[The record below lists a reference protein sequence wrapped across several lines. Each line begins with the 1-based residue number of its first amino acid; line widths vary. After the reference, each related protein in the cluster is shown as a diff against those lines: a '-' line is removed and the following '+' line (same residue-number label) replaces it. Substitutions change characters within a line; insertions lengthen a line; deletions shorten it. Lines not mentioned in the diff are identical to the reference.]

1 MFAAMKSFSS
11 TWFRMFLCIACTG
24 LCFPGVEQSCVAQ
37 EPEGPESATP
47 VADDARTIIIN
58 PSRTKPLAFLYAAS
72 ARSVV
77 RVGTKEIEQSI
88 NLKIRI
94 LQGESNRGDT
104 ISLGLGGKGEVIGVE
119 GETIASW
126 AVRTTGTSRFL
137 DLQLRKIPNE
147 KNAADTQTLDNNL
160 DDKATEMVATI
171 RIRSRH
177 TSLPANVEL
186 AHFMPGKALGLDSQ
200 LEIQYEKGIAGKI
213 VVADGF
219 APLVSSKR
227 VDRLQSATGGRLE
240 LRLDRDSTMPPA
252 VEMLGTSLVGN
263 LHASGKSINFE
274 LRGTANVTI
283 AGTRLRVLSGNVAI
297 SQLPTSEDYSLE
309 LMNSD
314 TAPVYEFVFPKTG
327 SFPVALNFVG
337 AIKTDAS
344 NWQALNFQVAASAVV
359 PMTLRGLDAKIEFA
373 REPNAI
379 VPLLV
384 NQEWNGFL
392 PGTGH
397 VLLKWKNASATSE
410 GKSFFTTSATID
422 ATVGPGLIRQD
433 HRITFQLLQGQLKSL
448 DIQLVGPGEILNVEG
463 DHIVAWKVVG
473 EGNTRRLDIS
483 LNQPL
488 TSTSQVTIRSQT
500 PLGAFP
506 VRVEGLSIQPQGAIR
521 SSGHLRI
528 TNSGSVSV
536 EPTALRGLTQLAP
549 EQFPGD
555 AIQARQLFVYR
566 FPSADYG
573 FTIAADRVQPEVS
586 ISHLILYQLSESDR
600 VIVADIELDIREAAI
615 REWNLSL
622 PADYSIVSVT
632 GASVADYMANS
643 DPVDGQR
650 NLKII
655 FGQDVQGRQL
665 VGLRLE
671 KNEVAVTGPWNLPQI
686 QFPEAKAVRGDIGV
700 VAAPGFR
707 ASIGT
712 TDLLVEKPLSYFPR
726 PVPNLQQAFRIRE
739 PGWKATMQIEKLER
753 SIQSD
758 VFHLV
763 SLSQGTVYGSA
774 LINYLVTG
782 APVAELQLTV
792 PASLGNVTVDGQE
805 VRTWRRDGDT
815 LIVSLQQPILG
826 AYTLLVTFE
835 EKPNVADGS
844 FQAGQVAPLGVQGD
858 RGYIEVVSPVQV
870 EIESLLVSSQLLVLD
885 SLELPAEFR
894 LLSTAP
900 ALGTWQYTQRP
911 FDLRLKV
918 NWFDPGTTAAQVVEF
933 SEANSRVSQDGELVT
948 DLMYYVKSRG
958 QRTLK
963 LQLPAAPVRLWA
975 VSVNGRPVTARQAG
989 DATLIPLPG
998 GADPN
1003 EPIEVSL
1010 RLGKPASDK
1019 NKALVVLPTVF
1030 APVLKTQWNL
1040 KGDEN
1045 HVLLPTGGTV
1055 EPTMPPVWPNGFDF
1069 LAGRGLVPLVA
1080 LVVLAVLGM
1089 IINSLPFRLFV
1100 LAIAMVVGGAA
1111 GWDAI
1116 HQTTVAAP
1124 LQLSLPVLAS
1134 GESVG
1139 LEVGNT
1145 PAWRAFLSWPGIAMM
1160 CVGVVL
1166 LLTGWI
1172 GRVSTGRSQWRW
1184 IAFCL
1189 IAVGVLLQTNG
1200 ASVFFF
1206 LFAGLIGV
1214 FQFLPAAI
1222 QWFQNR
1228 SRVSE
1233 APASETSD
1241 SIALGD
1247 SSSGIVTTSLLVFFV
1262 GLSSLSSSE
1271 RLFADEEIKSKVSA
1285 KQTDAPETSFMRTAS
1300 SIVQKWN
1307 ISNRNNR
1314 LTASAEISFSGRAGD
1329 QFLLLRAP
1337 AVLTQFKGPGLR
1349 LGKSELPGHGV
1360 SYIVTI
1366 PAEDKEEPVDS
1377 SKQSNDALDADD
1389 ARTRENLLDRKKFTA
1404 SIEYQLEAIQPAS
1417 GIPVLTGRA
1426 ALSQIEL
1433 THDEKDWEVVCESAA
1448 RIETLAADPK
1458 SDTAIARTKLLLGMG
1473 EATIVLRPQTRDLS
1487 TEETQFFVEGAGLY
1501 TPGPGVI
1508 DGKHRLKIRTSQGRL
1523 QSLSIVI
1530 PTGLTVSSVN
1540 GPVTSWQFDADK
1552 NRLQLQV
1559 APTAPSDFSVMIET
1573 QRSLDTLPTA
1583 VQLSPLRV
1591 EKAGGEV
1598 GLIALAFG
1606 SEAQPENVQ
1615 ADSLSLVNLGDFDAS
1630 MVSNSQTTLH
1640 RVYRYGAEAGS
1651 LTVQVSPVAPEV
1663 RVASK
1668 QVISFGDER
1677 VVLGVNFVAEITRTG
1692 LFQLS
1697 FPLPDGLEVES
1708 LTGESLHHWSE
1719 LTENGKRQIVLHLKG
1734 KTMGVQSFSLS
1745 LAGVVPTEATE
1756 WTIPRFELNES
1767 ARQVGE
1773 LVIQPI
1779 TGIRLRTVTRQNV
1792 SEADPRTLGA
1802 QGQGAIAFRLLQR
1815 DWSLQ
1820 LGIEKL
1826 ASWVTGQVLHD
1837 VTLREGQ
1844 TRLTLLADFNVQN
1857 AAIRTLSVQL
1867 PNMGDDEL
1875 KTVRANGETVSDF
1888 VRSAQGE
1895 NVWELR
1901 FKRRIIGP
1909 VQFRIEYERRGDR
1922 SGDRESLSQ
1931 FLFPDARQIGYYF
1944 AVRAG
1949 GRLEIEPGTM
1959 TQGWQ
1964 VSDWG
1969 TIPQSLRE
1977 AGNRTAPALSLRAM
1991 SPTTPLSLRVIRH
2004 SLADALKLRVAS
2016 GNLTTVLS
2024 PTGDQLTAVDVNM
2037 EVIQRSSL
2045 SVQLPAG
2052 GELFSIFVNGES
2064 VHSVRQK
2071 GNSNT
2076 WQFYILPG
2084 IDDRTAQVRF
2094 VYSLTG
2100 DGLEKL
2106 NLISPQL
2113 NVPLENI
2120 QWNVI
2125 APSGFQLTDN
2135 DGNLELVSQETRANW
2150 DRQSYLSSLRGKQQD
2165 QAQQANQLLQ
2175 QANQLLQ
2182 TGEQS
2187 KAQWAFNNVANRYAL
2202 DAASNEDAR
2211 VQLENI
2217 QTQQAIVGLNTRR
2230 QRLLLD
2236 NDRGGGVVTD
2246 NEQLRQAA
2254 TANPILQQEQ
2264 MNYRPQEMS
2273 QLLAG
2278 NTKEEIA
2285 TLQKIAGRLVQ
2296 HQRTTEPAPQAI
2308 LISLPEEGNVYSFRR
2323 SVQVAENAPLELQLQ
2338 FHSQYKLRPW
2348 QWAILA
2354 SLVLLLAAGLAVQTK
2369 RGS

>member
-1 MFAAMKSFSS
+1 MFAAMKSFSF
-11 TWFRMFLCIACTG
+11 TKLFLLQCIVCTG
-24 LCFPGVEQSCVAQ
+24 LWLLGAAQPCIAQ
-37 EPEGPESATP
+37 EADATESAVP
-47 VADDARTIIIN
+47 VADEARTIIIN

-72 ARSVV
+72 SRAVV
-77 RVGTKEIEQSI
+77 RVGMKEIQQLI
-88 NLKIRI
+88 HLKIRVV
-94 LQGESNRGDT
+94 QGERSHEET
-104 ISLGLGGKGEVIGVE
+104 VSLGLGGMGDVIEVE
-119 GETIASW
+119 GDTIASW
-126 AVRTTGTSRFL
+126 AIRTTGASRFL
-137 DLQLRKIPNE
+137 DLQLRKVDNS
-147 KNAADTQTLDNNL
+147 KTATDTPTH
-160 DDKATEMVATI
+160 DKDRDGQATELVATI

-177 TSLPANVEL
+177 TTLPGTVEL
-186 AHFMPGKALGLDSQ
+186 AHLMPGKALGLDSQ

-213 VVADGF
+213 IVADGF
-219 APLVSSKR
+219 APLVSSNR
-227 VDRLQSATGGRLE
+227 VDRLQTATGGRLE
-240 LRLDRDSTMPPA
+240 LRLDRDSTLPPA
-252 VEMLGTSLVGN
+252 IEMLSTTLVGD
-263 LHASGKSINFE
+263 LHATGKSINFE
-274 LRGTANVTI
+274 LRGTANVTV

-297 SQLPTSEDYSLE
+297 SQLPTSQDYSLE
-309 LMNSD
+309 LLQSES
-314 TAPVYEFVFPKTG
+314 APVYELVFPKTG
-327 SFPVALNFVG
+327 SFPIALNFVG
-337 AIKTDAS
+337 AIKADAS
-344 NWQALNFQVAASAVV
+344 NWQILNFRVAASAVV
-359 PMTLRGLDAKIEFA
+359 PLTLRGLDAEIEFA
-373 REPNAI
+373 REPDAI

-397 VLLKWKNASATSE
+397 VLLKWKNASTTSE

-448 DIQLVGPGEILNVEG
+448 DIQLVGPGEVLNVEG
-463 DHIVAWKVVG
+463 DHIVAWKVIG
-473 EGNTRRLDIS
+473 EGNTRRLDIT

-488 TSTSQVTIRSQT
+488 TSNSQVTIRSQT

-506 VRVEGLSIQPQGAIR
+506 VRVEGLSVQPQGAIR

-549 EQFPGD
+549 EQFPGE

-566 FPSADYG
+566 FPSADYA

-586 ISHLILYQLSESDR
+586 ISHLVLYQLSESDR

-643 DPVDGQR
+643 DPIEGQR

-671 KNEVAVTGPWNLPQI
+671 KNEVAATGPWNLPHI

-707 ASIGT
+707 ASIGEI
-712 TDLLVEKPLSYFPR
+712 DLLVEKPLSYFPR
-726 PVPNLQQAFRIRE
+726 PVPNLQQTFRIRE
-739 PGWKATMQIEKLER
+739 PNWKATMQIEKLER

-835 EKPNVADGS
+835 EKPNIADGS

-870 EIESLLVSSQLLVLD
+870 ELESLLVSSQLLVLD

-948 DLMYYVKSRG
+948 DLLYYVKSRG

-963 LQLPAAPVRLWA
+963 LQLPDAPVRLWA

-1019 NKALVVLPTVF
+1019 NRASVVLPTVF

-1040 KGDEN
+1040 KGDEK
-1045 HVLLPTGGTV
+1045 HVLLPIGGTV
-1055 EPTMPPVWPNGFDF
+1055 EPTTPPVWPNGFDF
-1069 LAGRGLVPLVA
+1069 MAGRGLVSLVA
-1080 LVVLAVLGM
+1080 LVLLAVGGIFIRSTPL
-1089 IINSLPFRLFV
+1089 RLCV
-1100 LAIAMVVGGAA
+1100 LAIAILVGGAA
-1111 GWDAI
+1111 GWDALN
-1116 HQTTVAAP
+1116 QMTTAAP

-1134 GESVG
+1134 GESVS
-1139 LEVGNT
+1139 LEVDNT
-1145 PAWRAFLSWPGIAMM
+1145 PAWRAFVSWPGVAMLG
-1160 CVGVVL
+1160 VGASL
-1166 LLTGWI
+1166 LILTWV
-1172 GRVSTGRSQWRW
+1172 GRASSGRSQWRW
-1184 IAFCL
+1184 IAFGL
-1189 IAVGVLLQTNG
+1189 VATGILLQTNG
-1200 ASVFFF
+1200 ASLFFF
-1206 LFAGLIGV
+1206 VFAALFSV
-1214 FQFLPAAI
+1214 FQFIPTVM
-1222 QWFQNR
+1222 QWNQKR
-1228 SRVSE
+1228 IRTSK
-1233 APASETSD
+1233 ASI
-1241 SIALGD
+1241 SITRDGD
-1247 SSSGIVTTSLLVFFV
+1247 SNSFVTTSLLVFFV
-1262 GLSSLSSSE
+1262 GLFSLISSE
-1271 RLFADEEIKSKVSA
+1271 QLLATEEVKPKA
-1285 KQTDAPETSFMRTAS
+1285 QQEQKTAPERSTIQPAS
-1300 SIVQKWN
+1300 SVVQKWN
-1307 ISNRNNR
+1307 VSNRNKR
-1314 LTASAEISFSGRAGD
+1314 LTASAEISFSGRPGD

-1337 AVLTQFKGPGLR
+1337 AVLTQFRGPGLR
-1349 LGKSELPGHGV
+1349 LGKSELPGQSV

-1366 PAEDKEEPVDS
+1366 PGEENDLTGERTQKTPDGFEPAEATTVEKLTV
-1377 SKQSNDALDADD
+1377 
-1389 ARTRENLLDRKKFTA
+1389 RKTFTV
-1404 SIEYQLEAIQPAS
+1404 SIEYQLEAIQPSA
-1417 GIPVLTGRA
+1417 GIPVLTGRS
-1426 ALSQIEL
+1426 ALNQIEL
-1433 THDEKDWEVVCESAA
+1433 THDEKDWEVVCDSAA
-1448 RIETLAADPK
+1448 RIETIVAEKLADSK
-1458 SDTAIARTKLLLGMG
+1458 TQRSQLLLGSG
-1473 EATIVLRPQTRDLS
+1473 EAVIVLRPQTRDLS

-1508 DGKHRLKIRTSQGRL
+1508 DGKHRLKIRTSQGRVR
-1523 QSLSIVI
+1523 SLNIVI

-1540 GPVTSWQFDADK
+1540 GPVSSWQFDADK
-1552 NRLQLQV
+1552 NRLQLQI
-1559 APTAPSDFSVMIET
+1559 APTATSDFVVMVET
-1573 QRSLDTLPTA
+1573 QRSLDALPTV
-1583 VQLSPLRV
+1583 VQLSPVRV
-1591 EKAGGEV
+1591 EGAGGEV

-1615 ADSLSLVNLGDFDAS
+1615 SDSLSLVNLGDFDAS

-1651 LTVQVSPVAPEV
+1651 LSVQVSPVAPEV

-1668 QVISFGDER
+1668 QVLSFGDER
-1677 VVLGVNFVAEITRTG
+1677 VVLGINFVAEITRTG

-1697 FPLPDGLEVES
+1697 LPLPAGLEVES

-1734 KTMGVQSFSLS
+1734 KTMGVQNFSLS
-1745 LAGVVPTEATE
+1745 FAGVVPTDATE
-1756 WTIPRFELNES
+1756 WAIPRFELNES
-1767 ARQVGE
+1767 TRQVGE

-1779 TGIRLRTVTRQNV
+1779 TGIRLRTITRQNV

-1802 QGQGAIAFRLLQR
+1802 QGLGALAFRLLQR

-1826 ASWVTGQVLHD
+1826 TSWVTGQVLHD

-1844 TRLTLLADFNVQN
+1844 TRSTVLADFTVQN

-1875 KTVRANGETVSDF
+1875 KTVRANGETVSEF
-1888 VRSAQGE
+1888 VRPTQDE
-1895 NVWELR
+1895 NIWELR

-1909 VQFRIEYERRGDR
+1909 IQFRIEYERRGDR
-1922 SGDRESLSQ
+1922 AGDRESLSQ
-1931 FLFPDARQIGYYF
+1931 FQFPDARQIGYYF

-1969 TIPQSLRE
+1969 TIPQSLRDV
-1977 AGNRTAPALSLRAM
+1977 GNRTAPALSLRAM

-2024 PTGDQLTAVDVNM
+2024 PTGDQLTAVDVSM

-2045 SVQLPAG
+2045 SVQLPTG

-2106 NLISPQL
+2106 NLVSPQL

-2125 APSGFQLTDN
+2125 APSGFQLTHN
-2135 DGNLELVSQETRANW
+2135 DGNLELVSRDTRANW

-2236 NDRGGGVVTD
+2236 NNRGGGAITD

-2278 NTKEEIA
+2278 NTKEDIA

-2308 LISLPEEGNVYSFRR
+2308 LISLPEEGNIYSFRR
-2323 SVQVAENAPLELQLQ
+2323 SVQVAESAPLELQLQ
-2338 FHSQYKLRPW
+2338 FHSQYKLRTW
-2348 QWAILA
+2348 QWATIAL
-2354 SLVLLLAAGLAVQTK
+2354 LVLLLASGLARTNK
-2369 RGS
+2369 